1 MRQRFELRMSPTEL
15 TRLRQVAEKRKRSR
29 GDAIRVLI
37 DEEHERMVT
46 RGEIDANEPTTERK
60 AKR

>member
-1 MRQRFELRMSPTEL
+1 MRQRFELRMSPDEL
-15 TRLRQVAEKRKRSR
+15 KRLRYVAEKRKRSR

-37 DEEHERMVT
+37 DEEHERMVL
-46 RGEIDANEPTTERK
+46 RGEVEANEPTTERK